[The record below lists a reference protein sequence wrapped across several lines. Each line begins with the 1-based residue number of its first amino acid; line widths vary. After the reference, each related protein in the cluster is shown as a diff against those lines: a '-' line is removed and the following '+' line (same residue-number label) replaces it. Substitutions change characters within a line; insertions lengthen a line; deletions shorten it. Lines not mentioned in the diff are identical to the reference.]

1 MPHYVNVVIDNKS
14 QETDCFYTYLA
25 DDEVGKGSKV
35 MVSFGNRHKLTE
47 GYVVEAD
54 VVPDCDESKIKSI
67 DSYDP
72 ERSLN
77 SEMIDTALWMRQRYG
92 IKYFD
97 GIKMFTVGGKRDL
110 KDAKSRGSDEHAE
123 IPELSE
129 DQKKAVGRILPA
141 IEKGQQKSFLIKGV
155 TNSGK
160 TEVYMR
166 AIDKALSLGRTAIVL
181 LPEIALSG
189 QTEKRLRE
197 RFGDELVATL
207 HSKLTTSRKLHE
219 WKRIRSGKARI
230 VVGARTAVFSPLEN
244 IGVIVI
250 DEEHEST
257 YKSDHNPKY
266 ETVDIAYK
274 RAGLSNA
281 VLILGSATPS
291 VVSYYR
297 AKKGIYELIEMPNRI
312 GESCMPD
319 IELVDM
325 KQEMRNGNLG
335 VISTT
340 LAREIEACLQR
351 KEQIILFLNRRGFS
365 TQILCPDC
373 GHKMVCDDCG
383 ITLTY
388 HKKENSAVCHYC
400 GKKYPLVETCPKC
413 NSKYIKYLG
422 SGTEKVEEAVISLF
436 KDARVERFDLDTAG
450 SENEIKSVLEAFQKR
465 ETDILVGT
473 QLLAKGLDFR
483 NVGLVGIIN
492 ADVSLNIPDYRS
504 SERTYQLITQVAG
517 RAGRS
522 KGSSKVII
530 QTYEPDSDVIKF
542 AGSGDYEAFYESELL
557 HRNIMNY
564 PPFTDIIQVSFA
576 SKKEDSAPAM
586 DYAVKYRKKLL
597 SMTNLPKGVSILPPR
612 EEQLRVDGHSRVS
625 FIIKAPQGSRAG
637 FMNSYMQV
645 RSQMIKANASC
656 YIEIDVNPYG
666 IF

>member
-1 MPHYVNVVIDNKS
+1 MPHFVNVVIDNKS
-14 QETDCFYTYLA
+14 QETDRSYTYLA
-25 DDEVGKGSKV
+25 PDEVGKGSKV
-35 MVSFGNRHKLTE
+35 MVSFGKKHKLTD

-54 VVPDCDESKIKSI
+54 VVPGCDESKIKSI

-92 IKYFD
+92 IKYYD
-97 GIKMFTVGGKRDL
+97 GIKMFAVGGKKDL
-110 KDAKSRGSDEHAE
+110 KKAASRASGKSSDV
-123 IPELSE
+123 PELSE
-129 DQKKAVGRILPA
+129 DQKKAVERISSA
-141 IEKGQQKSFLIKGV
+141 IEKGKQKSFLIKGV

-189 QTEKRLRE
+189 QTEMRLRE
-197 RFGDELVATL
+197 RFGDEQVATL

-219 WKRIRSGKARI
+219 WKRIRSGEARI
-230 VVGARTAVFSPLEN
+230 VVGARTSVFAPLEN

-266 ETVDIAYK
+266 ETVDIAFK
-274 RAGLSNA
+274 RAMLSDA
-281 VLILGSATPS
+281 VLVLGSATPS

-297 AKKGIYELIEMPNRI
+297 AMNGIYELIEMPKRI
-312 GESCMPD
+312 GQSCMPD

-325 KQEMRNGNLG
+325 KQEMRKGNLG
-335 VISTT
+335 VISTA
-340 LAREIEACLQR
+340 LAGEIEACLQR
-351 KEQIILFLNRRGFS
+351 KEQVILFLNRRGFS

-373 GHKMVCDDCG
+373 GHKLICDDCG

-388 HKKENSAVCHYC
+388 HKKENAAVCHYC
-400 GKKYPLVETCPKC
+400 GRKYPLVDSCPNC
-413 NSKYIKYLG
+413 GSKYIKYVG

-436 KDARVERFDLDTAG
+436 EDAKVERFDLDTAS
-450 SENEIKSVLEAFQKR
+450 SENEIKRVLEAFQKG

-504 SERTYQLITQVAG
+504 SERTYQLITQVSG

-522 KGSSKVII
+522 SGQSKVII
-530 QTYEPDSDVIKF
+530 QSYEPESDVIKF
-542 AGSGDYEAFYESELL
+542 AAEGDYEAFYESELL

-564 PPFTDIIQVSFA
+564 PPFTDIIQVSFV
-576 SKKEDSAPAM
+576 SKKEESDCPM
-586 DYAVKYRKKLL
+586 EYAVKYRKTLL
-597 SMTNLPKGVSILPPR
+597 SMAGLPKGVNILPPR
-612 EEQLRVDGHSRVS
+612 EEQLKTDGRTRVS

-637 FMNSYMQV
+637 FMNSYMQI
-645 RSQMIKANASC
+645 RAEMIKLNAPC